1 MAYATLQNVYDI
13 IGQAMTSA
21 TNSVVNGAAVPLWS
35 FGKSKNANTI
45 PDDVVYQYLTFASD
59 QIDAGLSELYVTPFI
74 EKTDLEMRLLE
85 DVDAYNDLVYIDRAS
100 VLNPGDTL
108 VFIDSLTEEKHTVV
122 STDNY
127 LVELDSSL
135 MGVYTVENSRVIRV
149 KYPPTITLICAR
161 LAAANIYDKYFSAQV
176 NPDNSNFGKTLRRWA
191 LSDINSILNGII
203 ILHGQKRIGHRFF
216 NPTLRDRYGLPNLEG
231 GAGDREM
238 KGGDQ

>member
-13 IGQAMTSA
+13 IGQAMTTA
-21 TNSVVNGAAVPLWS
+21 TATVANGSPVPLWT
-35 FGKSKNANTI
+35 FGKTKNPNTI
-45 PDDVVYQYLTFASD
+45 PIDVVNQYLTFASD
-59 QIDAGLSELYVTPFI
+59 QIDASLSELYVTPLI
-74 EKTDLEMRLLE
+74 EKTDLEMLLLQ
-85 DVDAYNDLVYIDRAS
+85 DIDAYNAYVQIDKANM
-100 VLNPGDTL
+100 LNPNDTL
-108 VFIDSLTEEKHTVV
+108 VFIDSLTEEKHTVTAIDGYV
-122 STDNY
+122 
-127 LVELDSSL
+127 VELDQPL
-135 MGVYTVENSRVIRV
+135 LGVYYAETSRVIRV

-191 LSDINSILNGII
+191 LSDINAILQGMV

-216 NPTLRDRYGLPNLEG
+216 NPTLRDRYGLPGLEG